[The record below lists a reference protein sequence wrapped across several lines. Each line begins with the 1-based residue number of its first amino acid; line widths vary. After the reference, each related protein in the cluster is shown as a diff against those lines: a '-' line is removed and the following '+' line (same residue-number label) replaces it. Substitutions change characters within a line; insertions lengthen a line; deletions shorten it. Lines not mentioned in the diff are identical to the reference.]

1 MRSIDMQRTCIAVL
15 SFWLAVGLFLSAGGS
30 PAAAQAPQPPTI
42 ELVGQIG
49 GMADAVAMQG
59 DYAYVAAGV
68 DGLRII
74 GVADPAHPVETGRI
88 ATPPQAND
96 VAVAGGYAYVAAR
109 YAGLR
114 IIDIA
119 DVAHPVE
126 VGFYRTPAGQAQA
139 VAVAGTIAYVADQ
152 GDGLRIVDVSD
163 PAHPAELGTD
173 PILRDASDVAVAG
186 SLAYVT
192 DLRGG
197 LRVIDVAD
205 PTRPTELGHTFPP
218 GFAGAVA
225 VQGQIA
231 YVASTQGLSL
241 VDVADPAHPA
251 QISFL
256 DTPGTAALDVAVAG
270 NLAYVADVQALR
282 VVDVSDPAQPAE
294 VGSFTPAAG
303 SVVGVSVAGGLVYV
317 AAESG
322 GLVILRVGAP
332 APSGLVNGGFEDGFY
347 LLMGQ
352 SIANGWAPYVLAGQ
366 PSFAGE
372 RSTLHSGSWSYKISG
387 YAPFTAGLAQ
397 VVAVQPGRT
406 YRVTAF
412 YQLYPPG
419 DGQAFLGVQDG
430 SSAPHW
436 VGAGWPG
443 EWRPLSQT
451 ITPATDRLLISVQ
464 GANGALPN
472 TNVYFDDVT
481 LVVLGAP

>member
-1 MRSIDMQRTCIAVL
+1 MKRTCMTVVYL
-15 SFWLAVGLFLSAGGS
+15 GLAMGLFLSAGGS
-30 PAAAQAPQPPTI
+30 PAAAQAPLTI
-42 ELVGQIG
+42 EVIGHIG
-49 GMADAVAMQG
+49 GRADAITVQG
-59 DYAYVAAGV
+59 NYAYVAAGP

-74 GVADPAHPVETGRI
+74 DVADPARPIETGQV

-96 VAVAGGYAYVAAR
+96 VAVAGGYAYVAAA
-109 YAGLR
+109 YAGTR
-114 IIDIA
+114 IIDVA
-119 DVAHPVE
+119 DPAQPVE
-126 VGFYRTPAGQAQA
+126 VGLFSTPAGQAQA
-139 VAVAGTIAYVADQ
+139 VSVAGSIAYIAAQ
-152 GDGLRIVDVSD
+152 GDGLHIVDVSD
-163 PAHPAELGTD
+163 PAHPVELGAD

-197 LRVIDVAD
+197 LRVLDVAD

-231 YVASTQGLSL
+231 YVASSQGLSL
-241 VDVADPAHPA
+241 VDVSDPAQPA
-251 QISFL
+251 RISFL
-256 DTPGTAALDVAVAG
+256 DTPGTAALDVAVAA

-294 VGSFTPAAG
+294 VSSFTPAAG
-303 SVVGVSVAGGLVYV
+303 SVVGVSVASGLVYV
-317 AAESG
+317 AAQAG
-322 GLVILRVGAP
+322 GMTILRVGAP
-332 APSGLVNGGFEDGFY
+332 VPSELVNGGFEDGFY
-347 LLMGQ
+347 LLNGQ
-352 SIANGWAPYVLAGQ
+352 SIANDWAPYVLAGQ

-387 YAPFTAGLAQ
+387 YAPFVAGLAQ
-397 VVAVQPGRT
+397 VVAVQPGQT

-430 SSAPHW
+430 SSAPSW
-436 VGAGWPG
+436 VGDSWPG
-443 EWRPLSQT
+443 AWRPLSQT
-451 ITPATDRLLISVQ
+451 ITPISDRLLISVQ
-464 GANGALPN
+464 GATGALPN

-481 LVVLGAP
+481 LVPLGALAARP